1 MHALVNNEDI
11 QLSIHSPL
19 IPYYLIMKIIQIYLV
34 KLRRPDL
41 PVYLTVGTRFLQE
54 IFNHY
59 RVSKLNGGNAREDYN
74 LQHVI

>member
-1 MHALVNNEDI
+1 MHALVIVNNEDI

-41 PVYLTVGTRFLQE
+41 PVY
-54 IFNHY
+54 
-59 RVSKLNGGNAREDYN
+59 
-74 LQHVI
+74 